1 MINVAGVK
9 FRNNGKVYYFDPLD
23 LEGLEVGCG
32 VIVETARGLEFGY
45 IAMQPNA
52 IKDSS
57 VVKPL
62 KPIIRIAT
70 EEDIKRRDE
79 NESKKSEAMRICQE
93 KIDKRGLEM
102 KLIDVEYTFDNNKI
116 VFYFTADGRDEA
128 KIIGGCGP
136 CGKGL
141 CCASWLT
148 DFQPVSIKMAK
159 TQNLS
164 LNPGKISGIC
174 GRLMCCLKYENDVY
188 IELRKGMPE
197 SGEIV
202 KTSDGRA
209 KVVDSNIFRETVRV
223 RLFTGEK
230 EEDGSDKL
238 SEDIYTYRKEEIKRQ
253 FDKNKSGK
261 DKRSKGGHNNDREIL
276 NEVDE
281 EYKAELEE
289 LMKNN

>member
-1 MINVAGVK
+1 MGV
-9 FRNNGKVYYFDPLD
+9 
-23 LEGLEVGCG
+23 
-32 VIVETARGLEFGY
+32 
-45 IAMQPNA
+45 
-52 IKDSS
+52 
-57 VVKPL
+57 
-62 KPIIRIAT
+62 
-70 EEDIKRRDE
+70 
-79 NESKKSEAMRICQE
+79 
-93 KIDKRGLEM
+93 
-102 KLIDVEYTFDNNKI
+102 
-116 VFYFTADGRDEA
+116 RDEA